1 MSMFINFGY
10 CAVYFNGN
18 LSDSRYM
25 NDDKKV
31 NVVTGILLTFCKDN
45 SFFIHL
51 EIS

>member
-25 NDDKKV
+25 NDDKKL
-31 NVVTGILLTFCKDN
+31 ILSQMYFPGTPVFHIN
-45 SFFIHL
+45 N
-51 EIS
+51 